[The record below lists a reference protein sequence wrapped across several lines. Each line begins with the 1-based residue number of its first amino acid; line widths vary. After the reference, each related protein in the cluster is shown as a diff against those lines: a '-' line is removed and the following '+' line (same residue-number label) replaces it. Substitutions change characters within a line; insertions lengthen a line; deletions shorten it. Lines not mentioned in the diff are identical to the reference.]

1 MWWIR
6 YRRQLARYS
15 GRIVTRTLFASDRR
29 LMRKLVI
36 EREQILME
44 MDELRLQ
51 YVNRPRPGDASDEA
65 TLGPAPSTPS
75 GSR

>member
-15 GRIVTRTLFASDRR
+15 GRIVARALFASDRR
-29 LMRKLVI
+29 LVRKLLI

-44 MDELRLQ
+44 IDELRLRYQ
-51 YVNRPRPGDASDEA
+51 GRAGTERAA
-65 TLGPAPSTPS
+65 TVSTPPS
-75 GSR
+75 